1 MSDTVSIYIM
11 GCFFSMDAEDIK
23 NSIEVLTDGLVE
35 LTRSKNEKIEKLQDE
50 VEDLENEKS
59 MLEDEIEEL
68 KEDLRNED

>member
-11 GCFFSMDAEDIK
+11 DCFFSMDAEDIV
-23 NSIEVLTDGLVE
+23 NSIEILTDGLVE
-35 LTRSKNEKIEKLQDE
+35 LTRSKDKEIEKLQDE
-50 VEDLENEKS
+50 IEDLENEKS